1 MTRALLPALRLFVV
15 LSLLT
20 GLAYPWVVTGLASA
34 AFPDRAEGSLL
45 RRDGRVVGSALVGQ
59 PFASPRFFWGRP
71 ASTTPPYDAAAAAGS
86 NLGPTSP
93 ALADAVRA
101 RLETLRAADP
111 DNPAPVPMDLVAASG
126 SGLDPHIS
134 PEAARW
140 QVGRV
145 ARARG
150 VAEARVARLVEA
162 AVVGRTFGL
171 LGEPRVNVLEL
182 NLALEALR

>member
-20 GLAYPWVVTGLASA
+20 GLAYPFAVTGLASLV
-34 AFPDRAEGSLL
+34 FPEQAEGSLV
-45 RRDGRVVGSALVGQ
+45 RRDGVVVGSRLVGQ
-59 PFASPRFFWGRP
+59 PFASPRWFWGRP
-71 ASTTPPYDAAAAAGS
+71 ASTTPPYDASAAAGS

-93 ALADAVRA
+93 ALAAAVEARVAAWRA
-101 RLETLRAADP
+101 SDP
-111 DNPAPVPMDLVAASG
+111 GNPAPLPMDLVTASG
-126 SGLDPHIS
+126 SGLDPHVS
-134 PEAARW
+134 PEGARW
-140 QVGRV
+140 QVRRV

-150 VAEARVARLVEA
+150 LPEERVARLVEA